1 MCVFAAQDAAA
12 FMMVLR
18 ILSVRKTYL
27 KKTLSLVLGK
37 EDSWPGDDFDD
48 DVLSRNKD
56 FYAKLF

>member
-1 MCVFAAQDAAA
+1 
-12 FMMVLR
+12 
-18 ILSVRKTYL
+18 
-27 KKTLSLVLGK
+27 VLGK